1 MLDDRLRLD
10 AAGRQQLFDKRA
22 GVFHLIPEGL
32 RPEVRKAGS
41 VRAVDDQLPSQC
53 HAANCIRYLA
63 PMLAIASL
71 LDLLLPKEEIGLRM
85 RPQMPLSSGLQK
97 VPRMAV
103 AHMDQQIATRVDST
117 CRDEL

>member
-1 MLDDRLRLD
+1 
-10 AAGRQQLFDKRA
+10 
-22 GVFHLIPEGL
+22 
-32 RPEVRKAGS
+32 
-41 VRAVDDQLPSQC
+41 
-53 HAANCIRYLA
+53 
-63 PMLAIASL
+63 MLAIASL

-85 RPQMPLSSGLQK
+85 RPQMPLSSGLQE